1 VRCELCYPPK
11 LGQLPQYRAFAF
23 GTDMDDFGPFTLMH
37 DRDADLSKACEYMV
51 SKGVSESTLHKISIG
66 NYIRILKEVFKS
78 KKLLEQFLILNF

>member
-1 VRCELCYPPK
+1 
-11 LGQLPQYRAFAF
+11 
-23 GTDMDDFGPFTLMH
+23 MH
-37 DRDADLSKACEYMV
+37 DRDADLTKAREYMV